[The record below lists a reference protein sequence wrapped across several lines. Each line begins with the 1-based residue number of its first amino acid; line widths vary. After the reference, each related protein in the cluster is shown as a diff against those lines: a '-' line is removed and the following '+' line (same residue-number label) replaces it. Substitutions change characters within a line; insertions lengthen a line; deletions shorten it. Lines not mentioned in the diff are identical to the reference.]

1 MFKQVVRP
9 PKESEMALSGQVKEC
24 VNEAARQLREALAF
38 AARSEHPVL
47 VGSLSDLIIRIE
59 SLDSLNE
66 AMAYFGSSNT
76 APKPDFRMG
85 YGDTK
90 PPT

>member
-9 PKESEMALSGQVKEC
+9 PRESEMALSGQVKEC
-24 VNEAARQLREALAF
+24 VDEASRQLRHALAF
-38 AARSEHPVL
+38 AARTEHPIL
-47 VGSLSDLIIRIE
+47 VGSLSDLILRVE

-66 AMAYFGSSNT
+66 AMAHFGNSNT
-76 APKPDFRMG
+76 APKPDLRMG
-85 YGDTK
+85 YGDPT